1 MTQEEKDVAQLQIL
15 LDKVVGEAN
24 PYVEIT
30 LQKGVYK
37 LYTEVWLMTA
47 EQLDRIR
54 EEVNVIELMVDGG
67 SLLLTGSLKKK

>member
-15 LDKVVGEAN
+15 LDKVVGEAT
-24 PYVEIT
+24 PYVETT
-30 LQKGVYK
+30 LQRGVYK

>member
-24 PYVEIT
+24 PYVETT
-30 LQKGVYK
+30 LQRGVYK